1 MKASE
6 RAHDEHARSLVKEA
20 KAGSRFAFQQL
31 MDQYQ
36 DKIYRMVYYRVRSR
50 MDAEDLTQDIF
61 LKAYRHLSKLDG
73 PEAFYTWLF
82 RIAVNR
88 VKDYHRKKKFR
99 SLFGMISVDEEAM
112 TAPDAGDES
121 SIEKEIIRKDFWK
134 QIGKMLNRLS
144 PKEREVFLFRFFDQL
159 SINEISVSLG
169 KSQSTVKTHL
179 YRAIEKFRNTAM
191 DSTLFQEEEII

>member
-1 MKASE
+1 LKASE

-36 DKIYRMVYYRVRSR
+36 DRIYRMVYYRVRSR

-61 LKAYRHLSKLDG
+61 LRAYRHLSKLDG

-88 VKDYHRKKKFR
+88 VKDDHRKKKLR
-99 SLFGMISVDEEAM
+99 SLFGMIPVDEEAM

-121 SIEKEIIRKDFWK
+121 SIEKEIIRKDFWT
-134 QIGKMLNRLS
+134 QIGKMLNRL
-144 PKEREVFLFRFFDQL
+144 REVFLLRFFDQL
-159 SINEISVSLG
+159 SINDISVSLG
-169 KSQSTVKTHL
+169 KSHSTVKTHL
-179 YRAIEKFRNTAM
+179 YRALEKFRNTAM

>member
-36 DKIYRMVYYRVRSR
+36 DKIYQMVYYRVRST

-61 LKAYRHLSKLDG
+61 LRAYRHLSKLDG

-88 VKDYHRKKKFR
+88 VKDDHRKKKLR
-99 SLFGMISVDEEAM
+99 SLFGMIPVDEEAM

-121 SIEKEIIRKDFWK
+121 SIEKEIIRKDFWT
-134 QIGKMLNRLS
+134 QIGKMLNRL
-144 PKEREVFLFRFFDQL
+144 REVFLLRFFDQL
-159 SINEISVSLG
+159 SINDISVSLG
-169 KSQSTVKTHL
+169 KSHSTVKTHL
-179 YRAIEKFRNTAM
+179 YRALEKFRNTAM